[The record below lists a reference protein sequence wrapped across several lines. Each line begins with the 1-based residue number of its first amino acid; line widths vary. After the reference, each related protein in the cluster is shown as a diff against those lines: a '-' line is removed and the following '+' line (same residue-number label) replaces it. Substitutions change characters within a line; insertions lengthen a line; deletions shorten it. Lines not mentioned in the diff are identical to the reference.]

1 MAPGMQAHGPISK
14 DDPRFR
20 KFESPTLYDGVE
32 SVKVDLG
39 DEDASDEE
47 EVFIDRVLGPL
58 LWRPDGESSGAKI
71 RNEVQYS
78 GNHVP
83 QVKDWKGMSVT
94 EQTCIIQTV
103 AKKNRALKRFH
114 S

>member
-58 LWRPDGESSGAKI
+58 LWRPGLAPMGEKMESAGAT
-71 RNEVQYS
+71 
-78 GNHVP
+78 H